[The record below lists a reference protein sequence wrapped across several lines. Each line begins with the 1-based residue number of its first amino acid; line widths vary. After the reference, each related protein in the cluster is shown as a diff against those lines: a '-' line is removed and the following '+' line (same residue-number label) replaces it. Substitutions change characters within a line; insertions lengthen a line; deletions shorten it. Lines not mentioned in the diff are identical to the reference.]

1 MNEKLKES
9 SNYIFSQKFINNFE
23 IEIISLIFTQ
33 FETIKTPLI
42 AKDRHFKRIDI
53 SKLMLK
59 FCWLHIFASKYNKF
73 VSKCHLI

>member
-53 SKLMLK
+53 Q
-59 FCWLHIFASKYNKF
+59 N
-73 VSKCHLI
+73 